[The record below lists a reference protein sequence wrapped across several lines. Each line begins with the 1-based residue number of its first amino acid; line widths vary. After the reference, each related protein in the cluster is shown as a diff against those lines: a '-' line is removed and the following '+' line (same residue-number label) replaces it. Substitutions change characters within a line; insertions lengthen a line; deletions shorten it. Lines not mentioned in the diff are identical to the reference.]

1 MSRRGSSSGVVRALA
16 WAGGASVVMLLV
28 WLIGAPI
35 ARATVRHPFG
45 DLSTLLRLAGY
56 LPLWALV
63 SLAIAAVDAPSGWRA
78 IWSRGGVLLLTVT
91 IASVLAEIVKALV
104 RRDRPSA
111 ALALSL
117 FRPWR
122 DSPYSSGGSG
132 WPSSHTAVSFAAV
145 FVLCRLY
152 PRATPIWLLILIGCA
167 LSRFTYNLHFLTDVV
182 GSAMVAYIAAR
193 GCAALAPSPETRPG
207 MRRYRDDDLELR

>member
-1 MSRRGSSSGVVRALA
+1 MRRSHEPRSGIRSAI
-16 WAGGASVVMLLV
+16 S
-28 WLIGAPI
+28 
-35 ARATVRHPFG
+35 H
-45 DLSTLLRLAGY
+45 TLLRLAGY

-63 SLAIAAVDAPSGWRA
+63 SLAIAAVDVPNGWRS

-91 IASVLAEIVKALV
+91 IASVLAEIVKTLM
-104 RRDRPSA
+104 RRDRPST

-122 DSPYSSGGSG
+122 DSPFSSGGSG
-132 WPSSHTAVSFAAV
+132 WPSSHTAVAFAAV

-152 PRATPIWLLILIGCA
+152 PRAAPIWLLIGIGCA
-167 LSRFTYNLHFLTDVV
+167 LSRFAYNLHSLIDVA

-193 GCAALAPSPETRPG
+193 ACAALAPAPETRPG
-207 MRRYRDDDLELR
+207 VWRYREDDLELR